1 MSNNFKHKFF
11 GVVGGLSLGFGI
23 FAFLGGYSAL
33 GSILLINFFASFI
46 FFYDI
51 TKKIEDEKKE
61 LEEEQRKR
69 VAETLRHN
77 QERELEKQRQR
88 IEYLNSPEGR
98 RETLINNLTDI
109 SGVSEKIARTLL
121 DQFPTFES
129 IDEGSEEEIGNVPG
143 VGKNLARAIKA
154 RIRNLKN
161 N

>member
-1 MSNNFKHKFF
+1 MFEDYKEDEPRQNRSRKK
-11 GVVGGLSLGFGI
+11 GI
-23 FAFLGGYSAL
+23 RKG
-33 GSILLINFFASFI
+33 
-46 FFYDI
+46 
-51 TKKIEDEKKE
+51 TKK
-61 LEEEQRKR
+61 RA
-69 VAETLRHN
+69 AETLRHN